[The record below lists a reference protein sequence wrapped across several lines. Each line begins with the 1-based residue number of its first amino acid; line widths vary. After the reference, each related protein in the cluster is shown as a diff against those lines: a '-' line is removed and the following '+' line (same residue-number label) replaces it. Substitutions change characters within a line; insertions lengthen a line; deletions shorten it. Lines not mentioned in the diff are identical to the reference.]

1 LKDIPWVF
9 EQSFGLE
16 KTLIAVALAT
26 VVTPMNPSIYV
37 KPIRYRI
44 SAVAAIFRPFDR
56 PENRPHTPAWLVT

>member
-1 LKDIPWVF
+1 
-9 EQSFGLE
+9 LE